1 MQTHIRFARRV
12 YIVAAVY
19 GLIVLMP
26 QYFMEARV
34 GIDYPPAITHPEYF
48 YGFVGLALVW
58 QLAFM
63 LIASDVVRYRAL
75 MPIAVL
81 EKLSF
86 ALPALLLYAQ
96 SRLAWQVLIFAL
108 FDLLIGALFLLAYLR
123 LPSRM
128 GSSVFV

>member
-12 YIVAAVY
+12 FIVAAVY
-19 GLIVLMP
+19 GLLVLLP

-58 QLAFM
+58 QLAFV
-63 LIASDVVRYRAL
+63 LIASDVLRYRPL
-75 MPIAVL
+75 MLVAVL
-81 EKLSF
+81 EKMSF
-86 ALPALLLYAQ
+86 GLPALVLYAQ
-96 SRLAWQVLIFAL
+96 SRLAFPVLGFAL
-108 FDLLIGALFLLAYLR
+108 FDLLLGVLFLIAYLR

>member
-12 YIVAAVY
+12 FVVAAVY
-19 GLIVLMP
+19 GVLVLLP
-26 QYFMEARV
+26 QYFMEVRV

-58 QLAFM
+58 QFAFL
-63 LIASDVVRYRAL
+63 LIASDVLRYRAL
-75 MPIAVL
+75 MPVAVL

-96 SRLAWQVLIFAL
+96 SRLAWQVLIFGL
-108 FDLLIGALFLLAYLR
+108 FDLLLGALFLVAYLR
-123 LPSRM
+123 LPARM
-128 GSSVFV
+128 SSGVLI